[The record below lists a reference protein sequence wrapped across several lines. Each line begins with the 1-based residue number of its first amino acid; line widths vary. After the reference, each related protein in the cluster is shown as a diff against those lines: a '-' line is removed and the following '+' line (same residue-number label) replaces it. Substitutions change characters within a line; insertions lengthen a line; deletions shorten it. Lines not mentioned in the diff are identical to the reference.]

1 MVVWMVKTG
10 QKLWPAASSTFR
22 LCSSDLSL
30 CFVPMLTTWCSPCRC
45 KRSFTFAVG
54 PRPPSTFPPSALFAK
69 YLRCC
74 ECSSWRLVFASS
86 SWASKIYSYHP
97 WPSWNWMKSLA
108 CSQLDRLLLMR
119 CSWELLCS
127 SRYVTV
133 IYLRRS
139 RARFDSCCR
148 GAIAHRRL
156 RSQPSCSRLSSSIFP
171 LTALKFTF
179 APHCLTWLNDSS
191 AGVAWPVIWSTF

>member
-1 MVVWMVKTG
+1 MKTG

-30 CFVPMLTTWCSPCRC
+30 CFVPMLTTWCSSCRC
-45 KRSFTFAVG
+45 KRSYSFAAG
-54 PRPPSTFPPSALFAK
+54 PTSLSIFPPSALSSK

-74 ECSSWRLVFASS
+74 ECNSWRLAFASS

-108 CSQLDRLLLMR
+108 CSRLGKWLPMR
-119 CSWELLCS
+119 YSWELLCS
-127 SRYVTV
+127 SRCETG

-139 RARFDSCCR
+139 RARFNSCYR
-148 GAIAHRRL
+148 GATAHHRP
-156 RSQPSCSRLSSSIFP
+156 RSQPTCSRPSSSIFP
-171 LTALKFTF
+171 LATSKFTF
-179 APHCLTWLNDSS
+179 ALHC
-191 AGVAWPVIWSTF
+191 